1 MARWKRVLGLALCL
15 LAVCLLA
22 ALQAGADD
30 LPISF
35 SDAGASY
42 RYAVPKKDPNSVTYG
57 TSTVADVAGTATA
70 ALSGGGISV
79 SLDTGKNKNFK
90 LCYKEIPVT
99 VTVPANTT
107 YTVTFDF
114 KLNATFAR
122 DNKNAGAKASFQV
135 VYLGDTPA
143 ARKTVVFYPYLT
155 SGKAIKTTI
164 NGSDANT
171 NIVQKTM
178 QKDGNKTTN
187 AALTATK
194 RYNFVNNTNAAKEVT
209 KYFGVWIVGNYAST
223 YPNQATAIC
232 TVTPTS
238 VTYPLTFN
246 ANANEG
252 TVDATSKT
260 VTVGKNYGELPTA
273 TRAGGYTFDGWY
285 TAKTGG
291 TKITDTT
298 LVSAAHGST
307 LYAHWTLTPAE
318 PPVIDTHPSDQ
329 TIVYGKS
336 PTLKLTYHGAAGH
349 TISHTWYECDKDGKN
364 GKPASITMPT
374 AGVHYYYALVTA
386 TRKDNGQMTSKKS
399 NIAKITVDKA
409 VPDIV
414 PPSPSADELDLAV
427 CQTLSGSKI
436 SGGKAKNPTTREDV
450 PGTFTW
456 QDGTIRPKLGWQKF
470 PAVFT
475 PNDTANYTTTAT
487 TLVSV
492 KVTCSHIYDD
502 WVNGTR
508 TCTLCGET
516 EQRTNTVTV
525 TWSDLAYTY
534 EDGTWQ
540 PDTHT
545 YRGSRWTVNSPGGDV
560 ITVQNEGANDVKV
573 TLDYYP
579 AWNFPTITGSF
590 ADSAGREITDA
601 IALPV
606 GGTETARLALS
617 GRPTTTLKN
626 RRIGSVTVRL
636 INN

>member
-1 MARWKRVLGLALCL
+1 MARLKRIVCLALCL

-22 ALQAGADD
+22 AVQAGAAD
-30 LPISF
+30 LPIEF
-35 SDAGASY
+35 SKTGAAY
-42 RYAVPKKDPNSVTYG
+42 QYAVPKKDPNSVTYG
-57 TSTVADVAGTATA
+57 TGTSAAVKGSADA
-70 ALSGGGISV
+70 APNGDGIQV
-79 SLDTGKNKNFK
+79 RLDTGDNQNFK

-107 YTVTFDF
+107 YTVSFDF
-114 KLNATFAR
+114 ALNATLAR
-122 DNKNAGAKASFQV
+122 SNRKATAKASFQV
-135 VYLGDTPA
+135 VYLGA
-143 ARKTVVFYPYLT
+143 AATSGNVVFYPYT
-155 SGKAIKTTI
+155 NAAGSTIKTTI
-164 NGSDANT
+164 NGSNANT
-171 NIVQKTM
+171 NIVRQAL
-178 QKDGNKTTN
+178 DNATTVK
-187 AALTATK
+187 LSATK
-194 RYNFVNNTNAAKEVT
+194 SYNFVNNTNTAKKVT
-209 KYFGVWIVGNYAST
+209 QYFGVWVAGNFGKSYSNKAS
-223 YPNQATAIC
+223 ATC

-246 ANANEG
+246 ANANG
-252 TVDATSKT
+252 ATVDTTSKT
-260 VTVGKNYGELPTA
+260 VTVGSAYGELPTA
-273 TRAGGYTFDGWY
+273 TRTGGYTFDGWY
-285 TAKTGG
+285 TAKSGG

-329 TIVYGKS
+329 TIA

-349 TISHTWYECDKDGKN
+349 TIGHTWYECDKDGKN

-374 AGVHYYYALVTA
+374 AGTHYYYALVTA

-456 QDGTIRPKLGWQKF
+456 QDDTICPADLGWQKF
-470 PAVFT
+470 TAVFT
-475 PNDTANYTTTAT
+475 PDDTANYTTTAT
-487 TLVSV
+487 TEVSV

-508 TCTLCGET
+508 TCPLCGET

-545 YRGSRWTVNSPGGDV
+545 YLGSRWTVDKPGGDV

-573 TLDYYP
+573 TFYYYGYYS
-579 AWNFPTITGSF
+579 AIAGSF

-601 IALPV
+601 VALPV

-617 GRPTTTLKN
+617 GRPTTALKN

-636 INN
+636 IYNN